1 MRKLS
6 SVLIIV
12 ALALG
17 TVSAGQQTAPREP
30 RAAQASATGNG
41 FSAERLAR
49 LDRLFQQYVDDN
61 RIAGA
66 VALLL
71 RDGKPVYEHAFGW
84 SDKESQRRMTTD
96 TVFRIASQSK
106 AITSAAILSLIEEG
120 KLTLNTPVS

>member
-1 MRKLS
+1 MRAMHKLS
-6 SVLIIV
+6 GIAFITALSV
-12 ALALG
+12 AAPF
-17 TVSAGQQTAPREP
+17 AGQPPARQSRPPQTAIG
-30 RAAQASATGNG
+30 ASG
-41 FSAERLAR
+41 FCAERLAR
-49 LDRLFQQYVDDN
+49 LERLFQQYLDDN

-106 AITSAAILSLIEEG
+106 AITSAAILSLIE
-120 KLTLNTPVS
+120 